1 MTQNSG
7 IYIKVGSGDATYKA
21 YIPPHLQVNPPFE
34 FDIQM
39 VNLLAEANRYIG
51 KLDEITDILISPT
64 LFVEMYAKK
73 EATLSSQI
81 EGTQATFSDLINIEA
96 GIKSNEI
103 PDDVKEISNYLVA
116 LNYGLKRVHTLPLSL
131 RLIREVHEILL
142 SDVRGSDRN
151 PGEFR
156 RSQNWIGG
164 RSIATA
170 TYIPPPV
177 IEMNSLLDNFEKYL
191 HQDDNIPHL
200 IKASLIH
207 AQFEMIHPFLDGNGR
222 IGRLLIT
229 FYLNH
234 KSVISK
240 PTLYLSKYFKKNR
253 KHYYEYLLNLSEKQD
268 YLSWTKFFLEGI
280 IITSK
285 EAVNLAREIKE
296 LRERDLLKIQMLGR
310 SVKNGNIL
318 FNYLFEKP
326 ILKTNEVGEL
336 LNLAFP
342 NAQNIINKLIEK
354 GILSL
359 YKDQKRNRLFAYKEY
374 LNTLLKD

>member
-1 MTQNSG
+1 MDQYSG
-7 IYIKVGSGDATYKA
+7 RYLKAGSGNATYKA
-21 YIPPHLQVNPPFE
+21 YIPAILQSNPPFD
-34 FDIQM
+34 FDIQI

-81 EGTQATFSDLINIEA
+81 EGTQATFSDLINMEA
-96 GIKSNEI
+96 GIKDNEI

-116 LNYGLKRVHTLPLSL
+116 LNYGIHRVHSLPLSL
-131 RLIREVHEILL
+131 RLIREVHGLLL
-142 SDVRGSDRN
+142 SDVRGSDKN

-164 RSIATA
+164 RTIATA
-170 TYIPPPV
+170 TYVPPPV
-177 IEMNSLLDNFEKYL
+177 NEMKSLLDNFEKYL
-191 HQDDNIPHL
+191 HQDDDIPHL
-200 IKASLIH
+200 IKAALIH
-207 AQFEMIHPFLDGNGR
+207 AQFEIIHPFLDGNGR

-234 KSVISK
+234 KSIVSK
-240 PTLYLSKYFKKNR
+240 PTLYLSKYFKNHR
-253 KHYYEYLLNLSEKQD
+253 KYYYEHLLNLSEKQD
-268 YLSWTKFFLEGI
+268 FKGWTKFFLEGI
-280 IITSK
+280 IITSN
-285 EAVNLAREIKE
+285 EAVELAREIKE
-296 LRERDLLKIQMLGR
+296 LRERDLLKIQTLGR
-310 SVKNGNIL
+310 SIRNGSEV

-326 ILKTNEVGEL
+326 IINTNDVGRL
-336 LNLAFP
+336 LNLTFP

-354 GILSL
+354 NILSL
-359 YKDQKRNRLFAYKEY
+359 YKDQKRNRLFVYKEY